1 MNQKAIQHS
10 NNERIEE
17 TIPGQPFHVMGL
29 NDNLDF
35 LGTRLHIQ
43 TENAKHPIQCI
54 VTQVFSKGRIVFSKK
69 SEYPAGLCATKN
81 PDKIQE
87 LMRMQHFQVIQDI
100 SDKQKCIQ
108 DNPKI

>member
-1 MNQKAIQHS
+1 
-10 NNERIEE
+10 
-17 TIPGQPFHVMGL
+17 MGL

-43 TENAKHPIQCI
+43 TEKTENPIKRI

-69 SEYPAGLCATKN
+69 TEYPTDLRDTEN

-87 LMRMQHFQVIQDI
+87 LMRIQHFQVIQDI
-100 SDKQKCIQ
+100 SEKKKCIQ
-108 DNPKI
+108 SNPKI